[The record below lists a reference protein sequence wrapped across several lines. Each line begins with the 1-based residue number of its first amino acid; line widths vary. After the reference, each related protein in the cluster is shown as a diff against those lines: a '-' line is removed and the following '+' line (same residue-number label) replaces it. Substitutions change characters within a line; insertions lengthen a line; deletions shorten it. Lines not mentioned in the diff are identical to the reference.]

1 MAPIHHGPANMSD
14 RRLHICLILETHR
27 MMDGT
32 QEQGKRRFFGL
43 NVTLVVSRLYTE
55 ERESP
60 IVAHS
65 RMKDGQQ
72 TWQAGA
78 GQQTYIYIFG
88 MSYVSLLL
96 DPVSLYTDAPS
107 ICIENMYSAPPPPLM

>member
-1 MAPIHHGPANMSD
+1 
-14 RRLHICLILETHR
+14 

-78 GQQTYIYIFG
+78 GQQTYIYTYIRDELCFIITR
-88 MSYVSLLL
+88 SCLSTQTLLL
-96 DPVSLYTDAPS
+96 YV
-107 ICIENMYSAPPPPLM
+107 

>member
-55 ERESP
+55 EREEP
-60 IVAHS
+60 YCCA
-65 RMKDGQQ
+65 QQ
-72 TWQAGA
+72 NERRATNMAGRSGPA
-78 GQQTYIYIFG
+78 NLYIYIRDELCFIITRSCLSLHRRSFY
-88 MSYVSLLL
+88 MYREYVQ
-96 DPVSLYTDAPS
+96 
-107 ICIENMYSAPPPPLM
+107 CPPPPLM